1 MNAGRHNR
9 KSESGSAL
17 IAVLCLIFMAGL
29 LASAV
34 LAMSKYNT
42 FTMAAHLS
50 LQKSMYVNEGAA
62 TRIQYLMAADRTL
75 YSTVE
80 LGQTA
85 YSDYDTDR
93 FFADGVIHV
102 MDYYGTPVEF
112 SITDARSG
120 FALGSGANRVLN
132 RIASADPLNTEL
144 AETIE
149 QLIAGITDYTD
160 EDDTV
165 SNTGGYEEADFE
177 SLGMSPL
184 PRNAAIQF
192 REELG
197 WIPGVTGLF
206 PADKDGRLSTIRLVP
221 PENMEIS
228 NGTPSI
234 FTADRLILKTYC
246 PDLEDEE
253 IDQVLAALDVYRRE
267 RTLLSD
273 QLDTL
278 LIPRLGNLSWEES
291 GVYTVT
297 VGPRTTQLPD
307 TIATADAGEGDVS
320 ALEIPSPRRPSG
332 KLTFTWTGF
341 NSSGPQNDIV
351 QYMEWMFH

>member
-1 MNAGRHNR
+1 MNMTRHNR
-9 KSESGSAL
+9 RSESGSAL

-29 LASAV
+29 LAAAV

-42 FTMAAHLS
+42 FTMAAHLA

-62 TRIQYLMAADRTL
+62 TRIQYLLAADRTL
-75 YSTVE
+75 YATVD
-80 LGQTA
+80 LGRTA
-85 YSDYDTDR
+85 YGDYDTDR

-112 SITDARSG
+112 TITDARSG
-120 FALGSGANRVLN
+120 FALGSGATRMLN

-149 QLIAGITDYTD
+149 QLSAGIADYTD

-192 REELG
+192 REELD

-206 PADKDGRLSTIRLVP
+206 PADRNGRLSSIRLVP
-221 PENMEIS
+221 PEDMTIS

-246 PDLEDEE
+246 PDLEDTEL
-253 IDQVLAALDVYRRE
+253 DQVLAALEVYRRE

-273 QLDTL
+273 QLDAL
-278 LIPRLGNLSWEES
+278 LVPRLDNLSWEES

-297 VGPRTTQLPD
+297 VGPRTTLLPD
-307 TIATADAGEGDVS
+307 TVATADAGEGDVS

-341 NSSGPQNDIV
+341 GSGGPQDDTV

>member
-1 MNAGRHNR
+1 MNMTRHNR
-9 KSESGSAL
+9 RSESGSAL
-17 IAVLCLIFMAGL
+17 VAVLCLIFMAGL
-29 LASAV
+29 LSAAV

-42 FTMAAHLS
+42 FTMAAHLA

-62 TRIQYLMAADRTL
+62 TRIQYLLAADRTL
-75 YSTVE
+75 YANVQ
-80 LGQTA
+80 LGRTA

-112 SITDARSG
+112 CITDARSG
-120 FALGSGANRVLN
+120 FPLGSAAAQTLN
-132 RIASADPLNTEL
+132 RIAGADPFNTEL
-144 AETIE
+144 AETVE
-149 QLIAGITDYTD
+149 LLTAGITDYTD
-160 EDDTV
+160 DGDTV
-165 SNTGGYEEADFE
+165 SNTGGYEAADYE

-206 PADKDGRLSTIRLVP
+206 PADKGGRLTSIRLVP
-221 PENMEIS
+221 PTSMSIP
-228 NGTPSI
+228 GGVPSI

-246 PDLEDEE
+246 PDLEDAEL
-253 IDQVLAALDVYRRE
+253 DQVLAALEVYRRE

-273 QLDTL
+273 QLDAL
-278 LIPRLGNLSWEES
+278 LVPRLENLSWEES

-297 VGPRTTQLPD
+297 VGPRTTPLPD
-307 TIATADAGEGDVS
+307 TVATADAGEGAVS

-341 NSSGPQNDIV
+341 DSGGPSNDTV

>member
-1 MNAGRHNR
+1 MNMTRHNR
-9 KSESGSAL
+9 RSESGSAL
-17 IAVLCLIFMAGL
+17 VAVLCLIFMAGL
-29 LASAV
+29 LSAAV

-42 FTMAAHLS
+42 FTMAAHLA

-62 TRIQYLMAADRTL
+62 TRIQYLLAADRTL
-75 YSTVE
+75 YANVQ
-80 LGQTA
+80 LGRTA

-112 SITDARSG
+112 CITDARSG
-120 FALGSGANRVLN
+120 FPLGSSAAQTLN
-132 RIASADPLNTEL
+132 RIAGADPFNTEL
-144 AETIE
+144 AETVE
-149 QLIAGITDYTD
+149 LLTAGITDYTD
-160 EDDTV
+160 DGDTV
-165 SNTGGYEEADFE
+165 SNTGGYEAADYE

-206 PADKDGRLSTIRLVP
+206 PADKGGRLTSIRLVP
-221 PENMEIS
+221 PTSMSIP
-228 NGTPSI
+228 GGVPSI

-246 PDLEDEE
+246 PDLEDAEL
-253 IDQVLAALDVYRRE
+253 DQVLAALEVYRRE

-273 QLDTL
+273 QLDAL
-278 LIPRLGNLSWEES
+278 LVPRFENLSWEES

-297 VGPRTTQLPD
+297 VGPRTTPLPD
-307 TIATADAGEGDVS
+307 TVATADAGEGAVS

-341 NSSGPQNDIV
+341 DSGGPSNDTV